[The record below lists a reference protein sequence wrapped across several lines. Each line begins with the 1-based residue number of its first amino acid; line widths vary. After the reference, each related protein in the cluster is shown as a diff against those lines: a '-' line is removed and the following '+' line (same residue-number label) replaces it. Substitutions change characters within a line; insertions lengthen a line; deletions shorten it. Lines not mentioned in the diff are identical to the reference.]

1 MFESTV
7 LSHVPLFAQLPAE
20 ALRSLAER
28 LRVRRYAKGDPIF
41 YEGDPG
47 LSLYVVQ
54 SGRVKLGVSSPEG
67 REMIIDLLEP
77 GDVFGELAVLDGEPR
92 SADAVATEPCELL
105 MLDRDEFT
113 RFLLERPSVA
123 VQLLGILSRRL
134 RRDTQL
140 MQDAAFLDVP
150 TRLARTILRLAAQSP
165 GDGAP
170 VTPRLSQSDLA
181 GLVGTTRETLNKWL
195 GYYVDQGLI
204 RWDKGRITVLK
215 PDELRLRRE

>member
-1 MFESTV
+1 VSENTA
-7 LSHVPLFAQLPAE
+7 LSHVPLFAQLPVE

-47 LSLYVVQ
+47 LSLYVVH
-54 SGRVKLGVSSPEG
+54 SGRVKLGLSSPEG

-92 SADAVATEPCELL
+92 STDAVATEPCELL

-150 TRLARTILRLAAQSP
+150 SRLARTILRLAMASP
-165 GDGAP
+165 GAAP
-170 VTPRLSQSDLA
+170 VTPRLNQSDLA

>member
-1 MFESTV
+1 
-7 LSHVPLFAQLPAE
+7 
-20 ALRSLAER
+20 
-28 LRVRRYAKGDPIF
+28 
-41 YEGDPG
+41 
-47 LSLYVVQ
+47 
-54 SGRVKLGVSSPEG
+54 
-67 REMIIDLLEP
+67 
-77 GDVFGELAVLDGEPR
+77 
-92 SADAVATEPCELL
+92 

-150 TRLARTILRLAAQSP
+150 SRLARTILRLAMASP
-165 GDGAP
+165 GAAP
-170 VTPRLSQSDLA
+170 VTPRLNQSDLA